1 MILRCIGH
9 TFRYEMENVC
19 RIFYPYD
26 RMTEE
31 DDGSG
36 RAVDTIV
43 EEIPG
48 GARLTVRIRLEDRP
62 AEELHSEVSASE
74 PDFRDRCELGLAV
87 LLYEYFTKTCGFVP
101 KWGILTGVRPIK
113 LMRRLMEELGEEG
126 ARNYFRDKLLV
137 SPSKIDLSVATAHA
151 EQAIVNKSRPDSF
164 SLYVSVPFCPTRC
177 SYCSFVSQSIQ
188 KAAKLLPEYV
198 DRLCDELEATGKLAK
213 ELGLRLE
220 TVYYGGGTPTT
231 FSAPQLARV
240 IKTIEGAFDL
250 SHVREYT
257 VEAGRPDTI
266 TREKLEALRDG
277 GVTRISINPQ
287 TMNDDV
293 LERIG
298 RRHSAAQTIEAFELA
313 RQVGMNN
320 INMDTIAGLPGDT
333 VDSFRRTMEI
343 LTGLDPESI
352 TVHTLAIKH
361 AAYLNHE
368 KGLSLAK
375 EAAAVDEMVNFSQ
388 THLTQAGHRPYYLYR
403 QSKMLGNLEN
413 VGWAK
418 PGYECL
424 YNVYIM
430 EETHTILACGAG
442 ATTKLRNPYTDQI
455 ERIFNY
461 KFPYEYNSRFGEML
475 DRKEKVRA
483 FYASAFHK

>member
-9 TFRYEMENVC
+9 SFRYEMENVC

-31 DDGSG
+31 DDGTG
-36 RAVDTIV
+36 RSVDTIV
-43 EEIPG
+43 EETPE
-48 GARLTVRIRLEDRP
+48 GALLTVRIRLEDRP
-62 AEELHSEVSASE
+62 AAELHDRVAASE
-74 PDFRDRCELGLAV
+74 PDYRDKCELGLAV
-87 LLYEYFTKTCGFVP
+87 LLYRYFTEALGFRP

-113 LMRRLMEELGEEG
+113 LMRRLMAEMGEAG
-126 ARNYFRDKLLV
+126 ARAYFADRLLV
-137 SPSKIDLSVATAHA
+137 SSEKINLSVQTAYA
-151 EQAIVNKSRPDSF
+151 EQAIVDQSRPDSF

-198 DRLCDELEATGKLAK
+198 DRLCDELAATGRIAK

-231 FSAPQLARV
+231 FSAEQLARV
-240 IKTIEGAFDL
+240 IRTIEQHFDL
-250 SHVREYT
+250 SAVREYT

-266 TREKLEALRDG
+266 TRDKLVALRDG

-287 TMNDDV
+287 TMNDAV

-298 RRHSAAQTIEAFELA
+298 RRHTAAQTVEAFELA
-313 RQVGMNN
+313 RSVGMNN

-333 VDSFRRTMEI
+333 VESFANTMRT
-343 LTGLDPESI
+343 LTTMDPESI

-368 KGLSLAK
+368 KGLSLAQ
-375 EAAAVDEMVNFSQ
+375 EAAAVDEMVRFSQ
-388 THLTQAGHRPYYLYR
+388 EHLAQAGHKPYYLYR

-418 PGYECL
+418 PGYECF
-424 YNVYIM
+424 YNVHIM

-461 KFPYEYNSRFGEML
+461 KFPYEYNGRFAEML